1 MQAMDR
7 TTRKLLLPLTLAC
20 ALLLTSCGKNKW
32 YSDFDEAKDFA
43 RRKDK
48 DIFLLFSSD
57 GCEQFKQDVLSS
69 EQFEKRFLR
78 LFVFADVDFSTKQDT
93 PESDEAAQEQAI
105 LERQASLKE
114 KNERLL
120 RYYDVQ
126 CFPCAFVLSSEGYV
140 LAIVDSD
147 KASEADVENYCAK
160 VDEAKQ
166 RAAKLKVP
174 LEKVRNYDGVE
185 KAQAIDELF
194 NATEGKYA
202 YLLKELVWEVPQLD
216 GKNETG
222 LLGEYELQGAYFRSL
237 DAFEA
242 GEDPAAPFV
251 DASKKSTLSRAQKQ
265 EALYMAAFA
274 LVNLADVDYERVLE
288 LLSRAYEM
296 DSKGE
301 FSESIFEAFQ
311 SMQNFAYKKRQQEA
325 N

>member
-1 MQAMDR
+1 MDR
-7 TTRKLLLPLTLAC
+7 TTRIPLLPLTLTLM
-20 ALLLTSCGKNKW
+20 LLFVSCGKSKW

-57 GCEQFKQDVLSS
+57 GCEAFKQDVLSS

-78 LFVFADVDFSTKQDT
+78 LFVFADVDFSSEQDT
-93 PESDEAAQEQAI
+93 PESDEAAQEQAT
-105 LERQASLKE
+105 LKE

-147 KASEADVENYCAK
+147 KASEADAEKYCAK
-160 VDEAKQ
+160 VDEARQ

-174 LEKVRNYDGVE
+174 LEKVRNYDGIE
-185 KAQAIDELF
+185 KVLSIDELF
-194 NATEGKYA
+194 NATDGKYA

-216 GKNETG
+216 VKNETG
-222 LLGEYELQGAYFRSL
+222 LLGEYEIQGAYFRSL

-251 DASKKSTLSRAQKQ
+251 DASKKTTLSKAQKQ
-265 EALYMAAFA
+265 EALYLAAFA

-301 FSESIFEAFQ
+301 FSESIFEVFQ

-325 N
+325 D

>member
-1 MQAMDR
+1 MQVMDR
-7 TTRKLLLPLTLAC
+7 TTQIPLLPATLTL
-20 ALLLTSCGKNKW
+20 ALLLTSCGKSKW
-32 YSDFDEAKDFA
+32 YFDFDEAKDFA
-43 RRKDK
+43 RRRDK

-93 PESDEAAQEQAI
+93 PESGEVVQE
-105 LERQASLKE
+105 QASLKA

-126 CFPCAFVLSSEGYV
+126 RFPCAFVLSSEGYV
-140 LAIVDSD
+140 LSEVTSD
-147 KASEADVENYCAK
+147 KASEADAEKYSAK
-160 VDEAKQ
+160 VDEARQ

-174 LEKVRNYDGVE
+174 LEKVKNYDGVE

-194 NATEGKYA
+194 KATEGKYA

-222 LLGEYELQGAYFRSL
+222 LLGEYEIQGAYFSSL

-251 DASKKSTLSRAQKQ
+251 DASKKNSLSKAQKQ

-274 LVNLADVDYERVLE
+274 LVNNVNNEDVDYERVLE
-288 LLSRAYEM
+288 LLTAAYEM
-296 DSKGE
+296 DSRGE
-301 FSESIFEAFQ
+301 FSESIFEVFQ

-325 N
+325 D